1 LDNTVEIKFG
11 ADTQGLE
18 DALKRAEESIEN
30 LEGEIEKIGK
40 GARNTGQEF
49 ELLGKNGKVFETLD
63 KVTGGLGEEIL
74 NLGERTKDARKEA
87 KLLGTGFKG
96 AGASAK
102 VAGKTMKSALISTG
116 IGALIVLVGELIAN
130 WDLVKGAI
138 FGADDALEKHIDS
151 LEVAL
156 GIRSSYIGALKEE
169 IKLNALIGKDTGE
182 LETALKAQ
190 LEKQIKINEEKE
202 KTERADRK
210 AKKLAFETVTGLEN
224 ALEGIGFTPFNKE
237 DKKEIDALTVSI
249 NKTSVATDRLKAEL
263 YKLTEAPEIKPVDL
277 GEIEKTIK
285 QFRPKL
291 EPVDTTP
298 LKDSITGL
306 TDIIDTDFI
315 TKGMDNLGEEI
326 TRKLNAG
333 TEATKAEALLLE
345 AELLAFN
352 DVANDIIEN
361 SLSSTF
367 NNLGSAIG
375 EALATGGNVLKAVGN
390 SLLES
395 LGGFLSEMGGMLVK
409 YGLLAVLKGKLD
421 LAILAGGPVSIGAG
435 IAAIAVGI
443 ALQAAGSALGSFAS
457 SGGSSGGGGAKS
469 SSGGGRG
476 SGGSVNYGS
485 GGSSGGFGSVV
496 FEIAGTKLVGVL
508 SKTLKENSALSG
520 KLNVTG

>member
-1 LDNTVEIKFG
+1 MDNTVEIKFG

-30 LEGEIEKIGK
+30 LEAEIEKIGK

-49 ELLGKNGKVFETLD
+49 ELLGKEGKVFEFLD

-102 VAGKTMKSALISTG
+102 VAGKAMKSALISTG
-116 IGALIVLVGELIAN
+116 IGALIVLVGELIDN
-130 WDLVKGAI
+130 WDLVKDAI
-138 FGADDALEKHIDS
+138 TGADNELEKHVDN

-224 ALEGIGFTPFNKE
+224 ALEGIGFTPFNEE

-277 GEIEKTIK
+277 GDIDKQRTQIKSVFAEVIKGREAVGLQGLEGISDIPIPGLEDLPNKIQTAINKSNDILANWDIKARAEVISLALEDLNESASNIIEN
-285 QFRPKL
+285 
-291 EPVDTTP
+291 
-298 LKDSITGL
+298 GL
-306 TDIIDTDFI
+306 TDTFAQ
-315 TKGMDNLGEEI
+315 LGEVIGES
-326 TRKLNAG
+326 
-333 TEATKAEALLLE
+333 
-345 AELLAFN
+345 LASGGN
-352 DVANDIIEN
+352 IIEGAGQV
-361 SLSSTF
+361 L
-367 NNLGSAIG
+367 LG
-375 EALATGGNVLKAVGN
+375 AVG
-390 SLLES
+390 SLLTS
-395 LGGFLSEMGGMLVK
+395 LGKMAIQIGVGLIAVK
-409 YGLLAVLKGKLD
+409 LALKSLNP
-421 LAILAGGPVSIGAG
+421 AV
-435 IAAIAVGI
+435 AIAGGI
-443 ALQAAGSALGSFAS
+443 ALVALGAVFSKGAKS
-457 SGGSSGGGGAKS
+457 LGSSGAGGSGSSGASS

-476 SGGSVNYGS
+476 SGGTVNYG
-485 GGSSGGFGSVV
+485 GGGAGGGFGSVV

-520 KLNVTG
+520 KLKID

>member
-1 LDNTVEIKFG
+1 MDNTVEIKFG
-11 ADTQGLE
+11 ADTSGLE
-18 DALKRAEESIEN
+18 DALKRAEKSIAN
-30 LEGEIEKIGK
+30 LEDEIKKIGE
-40 GARNTGQEF
+40 GAKATGQEF
-49 ELLGKNGKVFETLD
+49 ELLGKNGKAFEFLD

-74 NLGERTKDARKEA
+74 NLGQKTKDARKEA

-102 VAGKTMKSALISTG
+102 VAGKAMKGALISTG
-116 IGALIVLVGELIAN
+116 IGALIVFVGELIAN
-130 WDLVKGAI
+130 WDLVKDAI
-138 FGADDALEKHIDS
+138 TGADNELEKHVDN

-169 IKLNALIGKDTGE
+169 IKLNALVGKDTGE

-190 LEKQIKINEEKE
+190 LEKQIAINEEKE
-202 KTERADRK
+202 KTERADRR

-224 ALEGIGFTPFNKE
+224 VLEGVGFTPFSEE
-237 DKKEIDALTVSI
+237 DKKEIDDLTVSI
-249 NKTSVATDRLKAEL
+249 NKTSVATDRLKGEL
-263 YKLTEAPEIKPVDL
+263 YKLTEVPEIKPVDL
-277 GEIEKTIK
+277 GDIEALQI
-285 QFRPKL
+285 RPVL
-291 EPVDTTP
+291 LPLDTTD

-315 TKGMDNLGEEI
+315 TKGMDNLGDEI

-333 TEATKAEALLLE
+333 AEATKASALLLE
-345 AELLAFN
+345 TQLLAFN

-361 SLSSTF
+361 SLTSTF

-409 YGLLAVLKGKLD
+409 YGTLAVLKGKLD
-421 LAILAGGPVSIGAG
+421 LAILTGGPVSIGAG